1 MSGQDGQ
8 KQPTT
13 SEEGLAIE
21 DLAPAEDAAVD
32 LKGGPGGNYCRDS
45 GNAKGKL

>member
-8 KQPTT
+8 EQPTA
-13 SEEGLAIE
+13 SEQGLAIE

-32 LKGGPGGNYCRDS
+32 VKGGPGGNFCRNT
-45 GNAKGKL
+45 GNASGKL